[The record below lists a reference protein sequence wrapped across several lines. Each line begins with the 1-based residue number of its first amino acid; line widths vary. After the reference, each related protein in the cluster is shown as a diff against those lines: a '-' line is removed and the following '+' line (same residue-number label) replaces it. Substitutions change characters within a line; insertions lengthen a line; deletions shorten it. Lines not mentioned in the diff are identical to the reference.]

1 MTRQFRNP
9 VTGSDPFANAAKSAF
24 DFMAQGFSG
33 PTQEEQRLLAAK
45 EALALQQGRNYAAD
59 AAKTNLEA
67 RGLQRTYGARDDIAD
82 IFGSMYDATGAN
94 PGAMGPYV
102 PGDVAAGMFQPA
114 LTQSAFDLVGEN
126 TEDFGDVLRAL
137 TAQAPYADDALLDRA
152 MIGAGSDFED
162 TARGFGMAEAND
174 LAQAFGVADR
184 DNAAAMERLQ
194 WESRHAPSLSQAQAS
209 AFAELDPVLQAL
221 TVGPSETE
229 VQGGLLA
236 QNFGDLGSLSP
247 EQREV
252 LGANP
257 SATPRNWIHE
267 GGGQGVT
274 LDGVTDAATGQ
285 PIPAGA
291 RVYTGQLQGSGA
303 ETGLTNRTRQNLE
316 QGQIAFRDFTSVMDR
331 LEDIAEQD
339 PALFGVTGNVR
350 RFGQGLAGQANAL
363 TAALNIGEFDNVAAE
378 LQSAGVAPR
387 FFDPNLNDI
396 EKLAT
401 LAAYQAASAL
411 AGQEGRGLSDK
422 DFQIFRNMIGDPGAW
437 LATRESFLAGLSQIR
452 ELAREMYNNR
462 IQIRNEGLSS
472 EPIEPRPEGA
482 PRTRIRI
489 DEDGNILQ

>member
-1 MTRQFRNP
+1 MTRQYRNP
-9 VTGSDPFANAAKSAF
+9 VTGNDPFANAARSAF

-67 RGLQRTYGARDDIAD
+67 RGLERTYGARDDIAD
-82 IFGSMYDATGAN
+82 IFGSMYDATGAT

-126 TEDFGDVLRAL
+126 TEDVGDVLRAL
-137 TAQAPYADDALLDRA
+137 TAQAPYADDALLDRT

-184 DNAAAMERLQ
+184 DNVAAMDRLQ
-194 WESRHAPSLSQAQAS
+194 WESMNAPTLSQAQAS
-209 AFAELDPVLQAL
+209 AFADLDPVLQAL

-236 QNFGDLGSLSP
+236 ENFGDLGGLSP

-252 LGANP
+252 LGANV

-291 RVYTGQLQGSGA
+291 RIYTGQLQGTGE

-316 QGQIAFRDFTSVMDR
+316 QGQIAFRDFTSTMDM
-331 LEDIAEQD
+331 LQSIAEQD
-339 PALFGVTGNVR
+339 PSLFGVTGNVR
-350 RFGQGLAGQANAL
+350 RFGQGVAGQANAL
-363 TAALNIGEFDNVAAE
+363 SAALGAGEFDNVAAE
-378 LQSAGVAPR
+378 LAEAGVAPR

-396 EKLAT
+396 EKIAT

-411 AGQEGRGLSDK
+411 AGQEGRGLSDR
-422 DFQIFRNMIGDPGAW
+422 DFQVFRGMIGDPSAW
-437 LATRESFLAGLSQIR
+437 LASQQSFLAGLTRIR
-452 ELAREMYNNR
+452 DLATEMFNNR

-472 EPIEPRPEGA
+472 EPIEPRREPA
-482 PRTRIRI
+482 TRIRI
-489 DEDGNILQ
+489 DQDGNILQ